1 MNKRQHKKQLKKLMQ
16 MVVTPVEEVGGT
28 QCIPAYG
35 TKYLAS
41 NNIRLLFWDFM
52 RLAKKHTIISVQWCK
67 KENKPNIVQNV
78 HYVCLVVYIKHYN
91 IDI

>member
-1 MNKRQHKKQLKKLMQ
+1 M
-16 MVVTPVEEVGGT
+16 VTPVEEVVGGT

-35 TKYLAS
+35 TKYLSS
-41 NNIRLLFWDFM
+41 NDIKLLFWDFV
-52 RLAKKHTIISVQWCK
+52 RLAKKHTIIAVQWCK
-67 KENKPNIVQNV
+67 KENKPNIVRNV